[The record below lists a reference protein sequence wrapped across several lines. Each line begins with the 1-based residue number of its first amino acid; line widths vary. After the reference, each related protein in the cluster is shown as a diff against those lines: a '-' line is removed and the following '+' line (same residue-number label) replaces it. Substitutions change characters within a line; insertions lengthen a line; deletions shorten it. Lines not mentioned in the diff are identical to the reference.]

1 MELTQPMWLLAIFC
15 AFMIGMAK
23 TGISGLGTVIIPLM
37 AYIFGGMPSSGIVLP
52 MLIMA
57 DTIGVIY
64 YHRSANW
71 KTILRIMPWA
81 LVGIAVGLAVGK
93 SISPDWFRRL
103 IGILVLLSLAIML
116 WLEYRRNKIEQTVT
130 GKKAYTIIFGL
141 LGGFSTMIG
150 NAAGPVMSVYL
161 LSENMDKKEFIGT
174 AAWFFFIIN
183 ILKMPLQI
191 WGWHNITWQTFQ
203 FDLML
208 LPAIALGAWAGIS
221 IIKMIPERIYRWFIW
236 VATIISAVVLF

>member
-1 MELTQPMWLLAIFC
+1 MWLLAIFC

-37 AYIFGGMPSSGIVLP
+37 AFIFGGMPSSGIVLP

-81 LVGIAVGLAVGK
+81 LIGIAVGLAVGK

-103 IGILVLLSLAIML
+103 IGILVLLSLAIMF
-116 WLEYRRNKIEQTVT
+116 WLEYRRSKIEQTVT
-130 GKKAYTIIFGL
+130 GKKTYTIIFGL

-161 LSENMDKKEFIGT
+161 LSENMDKREFIGT

-203 FDLML
+203 FDLMMF
-208 LPAIALGAWAGIS
+208 PAIALGAWAGIS
-221 IIKMIPERIYRWFIW
+221 IVKLIPERIYRWFIW
-236 VATIISAVVLF
+236 VATIVSAVVLF

>member
-130 GKKAYTIIFGL
+130 GKKVYTIIFGL

-208 LPAIALGAWAGIS
+208 LPAIALGAWVGIS
-221 IIKMIPERIYRWFIW
+221 IVKLIPERIYRWFIW

>member
-1 MELTQPMWLLAIFC
+1 
-15 AFMIGMAK
+15 
-23 TGISGLGTVIIPLM
+23 
-37 AYIFGGMPSSGIVLP
+37 
-52 MLIMA
+52 
-57 DTIGVIY
+57 
-64 YHRSANW
+64 
-71 KTILRIMPWA
+71 LRIMPWA

-221 IIKMIPERIYRWFIW
+221 IVKLIPERIYRWFIW